1 MKSVLTLAVLAL
13 VTSSPSF
20 AQYRYVAPDGTVSY
34 SDTPPAGP
42 ASHVT
47 VTNLPDTPLVAA
59 NPQLPYALSQAA
71 SHFPVTLYTMANCA
85 SCDGARAYLKQRGIP
100 FTEKTV
106 GSDADIAVVKQISG
120 RTSLPVMT
128 IGSHKILGYSQTDY
142 ASMLDDAGF
151 PATSVLPRDYTY
163 PAPVAASGAK
173 PTPAP
178 AAETAAEP
186 SPAPASI
193 QMAEPPPAQ
202 NAPPGF
208 KF

>member
-47 VTNLPDTPLVAA
+47 VTNLPDTPVVAA

-71 SHFPVTLYTMANCA
+71 SRFPVTLYTTANCP
-85 SCDGARAYLKQRGIP
+85 SCDAARSYLKQRGVP
-100 FTEKTV
+100 YAEKTV
-106 GSDADIAVVKQISG
+106 STDADIAVIKRISG
-120 RTSLPVMT
+120 GDSLPVAL
-128 IGSHKILGYSQTDY
+128 IGSQKSLGYSQATF
-142 ASMLDDAGF
+142 AGLLDDAGY
-151 PATSVLPRDYTY
+151 PANSVLPRDYVY
-163 PAPVAASGAK
+163 PAPVPASGVK
-173 PTPAP
+173 PPPAAPADTAAAP
-178 AAETAAEP
+178 AAV
-186 SPAPASI
+186 